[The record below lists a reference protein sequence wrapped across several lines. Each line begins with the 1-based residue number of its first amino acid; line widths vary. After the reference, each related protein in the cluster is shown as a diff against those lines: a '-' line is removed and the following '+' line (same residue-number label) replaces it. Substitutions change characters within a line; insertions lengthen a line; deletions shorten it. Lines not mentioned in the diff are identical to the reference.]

1 MAADAVPLARR
12 TATGIQPIARTS
24 LNEQA
29 YARLK
34 RALLSGRIEPG
45 ATLTLRQLALQLGT
59 SVMPVREA
67 VTRLSAENA
76 LEVLPQRG
84 IVLPALSPV
93 AADEIWSLRL
103 TLEGEACA
111 LAARRMTPPALARIR
126 ELCAAVEAAATARDL
141 HAVLECN
148 SDFQFAIYQAAE
160 SPLRLQLIE
169 VLRMKSAP
177 HCTAAIRAMLNE
189 HPPYYTECWRNHDA
203 LVEALAA
210 GDAGSAKRL
219 KQHDLRGLRALVEE
233 VARRAP

>member
-1 MAADAVPLARR
+1 MAADAVSHASI
-12 TATGIQPIARTS
+12 GMQPIARTT
-24 LNEQA
+24 LNELA

-45 ATLTLRQLALQLGT
+45 STLTLRQLALQLGT

-84 IVLPALSPV
+84 IVLPALDR
-93 AADEIWSLRL
+93 AAAEEIWSLRV

-126 ELCAAVEAAATARDL
+126 ELCATVEAAAVAGDL

-177 HCTAAIRAMLNE
+177 HCTAAIRAMLDE
-189 HPPYYTECWRNHDA
+189 HPPYYAQCWRNHDA
-203 LVEALAA
+203 LVAALAA
-210 GDAGSAKRL
+210 GDATAARRI
-219 KQHDLRGLRALVEE
+219 KQHDLRGLRALVEQ
-233 VARRAP
+233 VARRQP